1 MPKLAMLQPALKR
14 RFKMAIG
21 ILLVGGLG
29 TRLKPLTNQTPK
41 PMLPVGGLPVTEHQL
56 LAAKKAGITKVVLA
70 TSYLSEVFIP
80 YFGDGSKW
88 GMELKYAVEKEP
100 LGTGGA
106 IRNAAA
112 LIDLEAA
119 KLANEEF
126 VIFNG
131 DVLSHHSIADQI
143 TYHRKNKADVTLH
156 LISVADARAFGCV
169 PTDSQGRV
177 TAFLEKMD
185 NPVTNAINAGCYVF
199 SASVISD
206 IPLNQVVSVE
216 RETFPSLVNAGR
228 PIFGYS
234 EQSYWLDIGTPA
246 ALFKGSRDLV
256 NGDFAAGAGTS
267 FGSDSSAKGGSS
279 IGSNCQ
285 IGQGVSIT
293 NSIIGDDVQIGDGA
307 DIKDSFILHGT
318 VIAPGSKIFS
328 KYLSATE
335 NLEISPA

>member
-1 MPKLAMLQPALKR
+1 L
-14 RFKMAIG
+14 AIG
-21 ILLVGGLG
+21 ILLVGGFG

-56 LAAKKAGITKVVLA
+56 LAAKKAGITKVILA
-70 TSYLSEVFIP
+70 TSYLSEVFTP

-106 IRNAAA
+106 IRNAAK

-119 KLANEEF
+119 RTAHEEF

-131 DVLSHHSIADQI
+131 DVLSHHSIAAQLEF
-143 TYHRKNKADVTLH
+143 HRKNKADVTLH
-156 LISVADARAFGCV
+156 LINVTDARAFGCV
-169 PTDSQGRV
+169 PTDSNGRV

-199 SASVISD
+199 SPSIIAE
-206 IPLNQVVSVE
+206 IPVDKVVSVE
-216 RETFPSLVNAGR
+216 RETFPDLVDSGR
-228 PIFGYS
+228 PVFGYS

-256 NGDFAAGAGTS
+256 NADFVAGQGTT
-267 FGSDSSAKGGSS
+267 FGTGSQATGGSS
-279 IGSNCQ
+279 IGANCR
-285 IGQGVSIT
+285 IGEGVTIA
-293 NSIIGDDVQIGDGA
+293 NSIIGDGVVVGDRA
-307 DIKDSFILHGT
+307 VIKDSFILHGSE
-318 VIAPGSKIFS
+318 VAAGSEIFS
-328 KYLSATE
+328 KYVSLNE
-335 NLEISPA
+335 NLEISAT